1 MRILLLLTSPPLS
14 TTQQYV
20 LVRGDDRVVLL
31 LQISTNLGTEILG
44 LSFKMK
50 VLSFYVTLCTCRVVG
65 MITRKDL
72 MGFNI
77 DEKLRSQQ
85 PVV

>member
-1 MRILLLLTSPPLS
+1 
-14 TTQQYV
+14 
-20 LVRGDDRVVLL
+20 
-31 LQISTNLGTEILG
+31 
-44 LSFKMK
+44 MK
-50 VLSFYVTLCTCRVVG
+50 VLPFYVTLCTCRVVG